1 MSHWELP
8 PDLEPVQRK
17 ARRLEQFTL
26 AYMVTALIAVGLTL
40 GSSQAM
46 KAAWVEDLLSLFP
59 PIAFLVAARVRRR
72 DPNPRYP
79 WGYHRAVTIGY
90 QVASLALLM
99 MGLLILWDSVSRLA
113 KSEHPPIG
121 LVEVFGWEVWA
132 GWLMIAALL
141 YSGIPPVFLGRMKL
155 ELADALHDK
164 VLYADAQM
172 NKADWMTAGAAI
184 LGILGIG
191 VGLWWADAVAATII
205 SVDIVH
211 DGWTNLRRS
220 VRDLMDGRVSKHDAD
235 EAHPCIGAVT
245 RALQELDWVQD
256 VRVRLREDGHVFS
269 GEAFVVMRDERDVL
283 ERLEQAHGIVM
294 DQDFK
299 MHDIVIVPV
308 RELGAREPEAT
319 AQLATS

>member
-8 PDLEPVQRK
+8 PEKEAVQRR
-17 ARRLEQFTL
+17 AVRLEKFTL
-26 AYMVTALIAVGLTL
+26 VYMVTALVVVGLTL

-59 PIAFLVAARVRRR
+59 PLAFLIASRVRTR

-99 MGLLILWDSVSRLA
+99 MGLLILWDSLSRLA

-121 LVEVFGWEVWA
+121 LIEIFGWEVWA
-132 GWLMIAALL
+132 GWPMIAALL
-141 YSGIPPVFLGRMKL
+141 YSGIPPVILGRMKL
-155 ELADALHDK
+155 KLADELHDK
-164 VLYADAQM
+164 VLFADAQM

-184 LGILGIG
+184 LGVLGIG
-191 VGLWWADAVAATII
+191 VGLWWADAVAATLI
-205 SVDIVH
+205 SIDIVH

-220 VRDLMDGRVSKHDAD
+220 VRDLMDARVSKHDSD
-235 EAHPCIGAVT
+235 DAHPCIGAVSRT
-245 RALQELDWVQD
+245 LLELDWVTE

-269 GEAFVVMRDERDVL
+269 GEAFVVPADTRNL
-283 ERLEQAHGIVM
+283 IERLEEAHRLVM

-308 RELGAREPEAT
+308 RELGSREPEAT
-319 AQLATS
+319 AQLASA